1 LLVFRFGVTAHSA
14 SFASAAG
21 CEHSLGDVYGN
32 HFKTLIETIQSSL
45 LALPIAMALEL
56 AEEADRLSGM
66 TAGIDRANFSAD
78 SSCRDC
84 WVVIDG

>member
-1 LLVFRFGVTAHSA
+1 LLVFCFGLTAHSA
-14 SFASAAG
+14 SFASGAG

-32 HFKTLIETIQSSL
+32 RLKTLIETIQSSL
-45 LALPIAMALEL
+45 LPLPIATVLEF